1 MNFFAHQEQARR
13 RTGQL
18 ILYYGLAVAMIIV
31 VIYLVLGFAFGSF
44 YDEETQAVAT
54 LWLPELFLLTA
65 VAVTAVIGLG
75 TLYQVYALSS
85 GGAAV
90 AEMLGGRLVPAATR
104 DPLERRFLNV
114 VEEMALA
121 SGVPMPRAYV
131 LDDEGGINAFA
142 AGHNTTDAV
151 VAVTRGCLE
160 TLNRDELQGV
170 VAHEFSHILNGD
182 MKLNLRLI
190 GVLYGILLVSIIG
203 YMMFRMAGV
212 FGGGRRSSSRDNKNG
227 GGAAALAIMLAGL
240 GIWLIGYIGVFFA
253 NLIKSAVSR
262 EREYLA
268 DASAVQF
275 TRNPDGLG
283 GALKKIG
290 ARTTG
295 SRVTST
301 RAAEAS
307 HLFFAEGVG
316 HAWLNLLAT
325 HPPLIDRIRRLD
337 PNFDGKFDRIRLN
350 PEAPAEATTRPSP
363 TRARPIQA
371 AGLAGASAAAAT
383 AQVPMESLSQQV
395 GTQGSE
401 YLEFVQQFIEILPP
415 DLRDA
420 SRSPREARAVA
431 FALLLSADPKTR
443 RQQLELLQSRCGQPC
458 REKAESLLPLILQVP
473 RSGYLPLGDLAMG
486 TLRQMAADEYETFR
500 STAMA
505 LAAADEQIDL
515 FEYAFLRMMVR
526 RLDSAFGKGRKPGA
540 LITRLADARG
550 ECLVLLGGLAYYGQP
565 EAGARKA
572 FQIGAG
578 KLFGQAVEMPAA
590 AACTLKQVDEAL
602 ARLADL
608 RPTLKE
614 AVLDACGLCA
624 GHDGQVTVE
633 EADLLRAVADA
644 LDCPV
649 PPLSLKNS
657 G

>member
-1 MNFFAHQEQARR
+1 MNFFALQEQARR
-13 RTGQL
+13 RTGEL
-18 ILYYGLAVAMIIV
+18 ILYYGLAVAFIIG
-31 VIYLVLGFAFGSF
+31 VIYLVLGFAFGKF
-44 YDEETQAVAT
+44 YTEEGVLAT
-54 LWLPELFLLTA
+54 LWLPDLFLFTA
-65 VAVTAVIGLG
+65 VAISAIIGLG

-90 AEMLGGRLVPAATR
+90 AEMLGGRPIPAETR

-131 LDDEGGINAFA
+131 LDDEKGINAFA
-142 AGHNTTDAV
+142 AGHQSTDAV

-182 MKLNLRLI
+182 MRLNLRLI

-203 YMMFRMAGV
+203 YAMFRMAGL
-212 FGGGRRSSSRDNKNG
+212 FGGGRRSSRDSKNN
-227 GGAAALAIMLAGL
+227 GGAAALAILLAGL

-275 TRNPDGLG
+275 TRNPEGLG

-290 ARTTG
+290 ALTSG
-295 SRVTST
+295 SRVTSP
-301 RAAEAS
+301 RATEAS

-325 HPPLIDRIRRLD
+325 HPPLMERIRRLD
-337 PNFDGKFDRIRLN
+337 PRFDGNFEKIRLN
-350 PEAPAEATTRPSP
+350 ADAPADTTASHSVRG
-363 TRARPIQA
+363 ARSAQA
-371 AGLAGASAAAAT
+371 AGLVGAVAAASAT
-383 AQVPMESLSQQV
+383 DRVKLESLSQQV

-401 YLEFVQQFIEILPP
+401 YLEFVTDFISRLPP
-415 DLRDA
+415 EL
-420 SRSPREARAVA
+420 REATHVIREAKAVA
-431 FALLLSADPKTR
+431 FALLLSAEAKTR
-443 RQQLELLQSRCGQPC
+443 RQQLDLLGSRCGQPC
-458 REKAESLLPLILQVP
+458 RERTEALLPLIKQVP
-473 RSGYLPLGDLAMG
+473 RKGFLPLGDLAMG
-486 TLRQMAADEYETFR
+486 TLRQMPMDEYETFR

-526 RLDSAFGKGRKPGA
+526 RLDSAFGRGRKAGA
-540 LITRLADARG
+540 LIMRLADARS
-550 ECLVLLGGLAYYGQP
+550 ECAVLLGGLAFYGQP
-565 EAGARKA
+565 EAAARKA
-572 FQIGAG
+572 FQPAMTR
-578 KLFGQAVEMPAA
+578 LFPGQPGEAPPAS
-590 AACTLKQVDEAL
+590 ACTLKNVDEAL
-602 ARLADL
+602 NRLADL
-608 RPTLKE
+608 RPALKE
-614 AVLDACGLCA
+614 SVLDACGLCA

-649 PPLSLKNS
+649 PPLSLKA
-657 G
+657 